1 MKNAVRVFQVE
12 VALLLVSAGCMGC
25 SYSRVTDEKMDRSG
39 SDDVPVPEGW
49 TPIQLGL
56 VRAAQLFPSMYNV
69 HGVRISVL
77 NGRSPIVT
85 GLDLGLGLNESDASH
100 GLQGGFSNYVETE
113 GWGLQAGF
121 ANFVGQGHVDDGY
134 SGLQVAGFSNSG
146 SADGIQLAG
155 YVNGG
160 WVVKWGEPWI
170 PGNIRGLQ
178 IAGAFNIANSVAGVQ
193 VAAAGNAAFEP
204 STDFPGNPVPR
215 PERDTPRIHA
225 GDAPGH
231 VWGVQVAGVA
241 NLADRVAGVQVAA
254 IFNESSDGFSGLQVG
269 GVNVVNNRIWQ
280 ACSGVQLGA
289 VNATGIAGFCVQVG
303 VINMVDGGF
312 GVQFGLWNSNPD
324 GFLPYFPILNF
335 SF

>member
-1 MKNAVRVFQVE
+1 
-12 VALLLVSAGCMGC
+12 
-25 SYSRVTDEKMDRSG
+25 MDRSG

-69 HGVRISVL
+69 HGVRINVL

-113 GWGLQAGF
+113 GWGLQAGS

-134 SGLQVAGFSNSG
+134 SGLQVAGFANSG

-155 YVNGG
+155 YVNGWMPKLG
-160 WVVKWGEPWI
+160 KPFVDGD
-170 PGNIRGLQ
+170 IRGLQ
-178 IAGAFNIANSVAGVQ
+178 IAGVFNGAKSVAGVQ
-193 VAAAGNAAFEP
+193 VAAGNAASEGLSGLQVGGINFAFSP
-204 STDFPGNPVPR
+204 
-215 PERDTPRIHA
+215 
-225 GDAPGH
+225 DAPGH
-231 VWGVQVAGVA
+231 VEGLQVAAAA
-241 NLADRVAGVQVAA
+241 NIATHIAGVQVAA
-254 IFNESSDGFSGLQVG
+254 IFNESERGFSGLQVG
-269 GVNVVNNRIWQ
+269 GVNVAENRIDT
-280 ACSGVQLGA
+280 CSGVQLGA
-289 VNATGIAGFCVQVG
+289 VNATGIASFCVQVG
-303 VINMVDGGF
+303 VINMVDGGS

>member
-1 MKNAVRVFQVE
+1 
-12 VALLLVSAGCMGC
+12 MGC

-69 HGVRISVL
+69 HGVRINVL

-100 GLQGGFSNYVETE
+100 GLQGGFSNYVKTE

-134 SGLQVAGFSNSG
+134 SGLQVAGFLNSG

-155 YVNGG
+155 YSNGHMLKTSRDDPPIAG
-160 WVVKWGEPWI
+160 D
-170 PGNIRGLQ
+170 IRGLQ
-178 IAGAFNIANSVAGVQ
+178 IAGVYNIAKSVAGVQ
-193 VAAAGNAAFEP
+193 VAAAGNGALEGLSGLQVGGINVALLPKPFEGLSGLQVGGINVAGTVAP
-204 STDFPGNPVPR
+204 PAGYASFPGKF
-215 PERDTPRIHA
+215 E
-225 GDAPGH
+225 GL
-231 VWGVQVAGVA
+231 QVAAAA
-241 NLADRVAGVQVAA
+241 NIAESLAGVQVAA
-254 IFNESSDGFSGLQVG
+254 IFNESSEGFRGLQVG
-269 GVNVVNNRIWQ
+269 GVNVVNNVYT
-280 ACSGVQLGA
+280 CSGVQLGA
-289 VNATGIAGFCVQVG
+289 VNATGIASFCVQVG
-303 VINMVDGGF
+303 VINMVDGGS